1 MPTNLISNPEVSSV
15 FDAYPAHIRGKME
28 ALRELIL
35 EASNDADIPKL
46 EEKLKWGEPSYLAPK
61 GSTIRMDWKP
71 RSPNQYA
78 VYFTCSTKLISTFRD
93 VFGPLFTFE
102 GNRAIVFGLEDEI
115 PVEPLK
121 RCLKTAL
128 MYQAVK
134 HLPHL
139 GL

>member
-1 MPTNLISNPEVSSV
+1 MEFTKSEEVSQLLEKYPPKISV
-15 FDAYPAHIRGKME
+15 RLKE
-28 ALRELIL
+28 LRSLIIETAEESEEVDKLL
-35 EASNDADIPKL
+35 ETT
-46 EEKLKWGEPSYLAPK
+46 KWGEPSYLAPK